1 MRAKKDASRRPS
13 LPPTD
18 DPFFIRPVPSPTC
31 ASPSQ
36 PFSALAFDEHMGL
49 PAPTHA
55 ATTRNKDGGTGL
67 GKKLLSFP
75 WTRSDKKHAPHH
87 QLNLVETAAATAQP
101 VASGSGGAAP
111 PITALPT
118 TTSLPLGISGST
130 SLPVAAPADTLQRAR
145 QRPSFVVSNSH
156 VPGHQQSNASLSTIR
171 TTSSSASTALFYS
184 SEDGG
189 WHSEATSL
197 TSSPDSGRDDKCTP
211 PHLRMWRVRG
221 LAAEGSTTLPDIAER
236 ENEDV
241 RLSIYDGLVPPN
253 GRETPTRR
261 NSTPI
266 PSAVAVM
273 LGEPSTPPRPKR
285 YSASSVTLSP
295 ASQDKLASARR
306 EAAGSEADDEVSPP
320 RARRTVRR
328 AISQDL
334 LLESPQKGGRRFSPS
349 SHRIPSI
356 SFEGISMDAF
366 FAEVEANVNL
376 GLVAGGKRSSPPSSA
391 STKQTRR
398 RTRVLS
404 AYMPPPSPPT
414 QQAPVDGPVLVEE
427 DEELESPI
435 VPVAHLVDEDG
446 PLLAKEPSTPPSPG
460 LALDV
465 PRPRPHPR
473 RSSSRPAPL
482 DVAAAN
488 ALSTWAPISAPLQPS
503 ISLWSPPADGTASPS
518 PVRTM
523 ALPPVSPPL
532 AGGFI
537 FSPRVASSDERSPG
551 LAAPFNPAPSPA
563 LSSTS
568 TFKPSDIPELLVCPP
583 SPPLVGEEPVQ
594 APIRPRQRRQS
605 LQALPQRAS
614 HVVTAPQT
622 QASPPP
628 PPVQA
633 QRSSSTRRA
642 PPRPLTII
650 NGPTKVTVLPEK
662 KTVRLS
668 SRVQASKRKMQGAP
682 ARPMSSPPPPPLV
695 EVTPPPPPSLP
706 LLDEYDHDDEYQ
718 LSSPSSPTLPF
729 IPVDTY
735 RPSDV
740 LRTDFHP
747 ALSGLTVPASPQ
759 RSQHTPDSD
768 SSDCEE
774 TLHNMLLRLNRP
786 HTPPAPASLSAASS
800 EASLSLTELALE
812 LHNTSQ
818 ARLSMLACE
827 MGSSTSSSRA
837 GSSSSKENAA
847 FGHDDRSASACSRR
861 SERRYSRLYDGVDIA
876 YVASPTPRT
885 CAAPEAVSP
894 TFMHQSLVAQS
905 EHGRAGPSSWESE
918 ADVPTSPIDEDD
930 DECATLESE
939 LDRTLATLVGEQ
951 AESAFS
957 PTSSSSA
964 QSSSSSSGAPRRRAG
979 HTQTDSASSLDYLGE
994 APGGPS
1000 ASTPARERVPRSGS
1014 HDSQLTA
1021 SSFDS
1026 NDSEEGVVCLG
1037 ERVSCMYNVGVIGV
1051 AM

>member
-1 MRAKKDASRRPS
+1 MRAKKDVSRRPS

-18 DPFFIRPVPSPTC
+18 DPFFIRPVPSPTY
-31 ASPSQ
+31 ASPSP

-49 PAPTHA
+49 PSPSHA
-55 ATTRNKDGGTGL
+55 TATTRAKDGSTGL

-87 QLNLVETAAATAQP
+87 QLSLVETATAARP
-101 VASGSGGAAP
+101 VASGSGAAP
-111 PITALPT
+111 LITALPT
-118 TTSLPLGISGST
+118 TASLPLGISGST
-130 SLPVAAPADTLQRAR
+130 SSPAERPADALQRAR
-145 QRPSFVVSNSH
+145 QHPSFVVSNPH
-156 VPGHQQSNASLSTIR
+156 AHAHGHQQSNASLSTIR

-189 WHSEATSL
+189 WHTEATSL

-236 ENEDV
+236 DNEDV

-253 GRETPTRR
+253 GRETPVRR

-273 LGEPSTPPRPKR
+273 LAEPSTPPRPKR
-285 YSASSVTLSP
+285 YSTSSVTLSP
-295 ASQDKLASARR
+295 ASQDKVASARR

-334 LLESPQKGGRRFSPS
+334 LLESPQKGGRRFSPT

-376 GLVAGGKRSSPPSSA
+376 GLAAGGKRSSPPSSSA
-391 STKQTRR
+391 STKQARR

-404 AYMPPPSPPT
+404 AYMAPPSPPK
-414 QQAPVDGPVLVEE
+414 QQAPVEVPVLVEE
-427 DEELESPI
+427 DEEDASPV
-435 VPVAHLVDEDG
+435 VPTTHLVEDAS
-446 PLLAKEPSTPPSPG
+446 PLPQEPSTPPSPS
-460 LALDV
+460 LALDI

-488 ALSTWAPISAPLQPS
+488 SLSTWAPMSAPLQPS
-503 ISLWSPPADGTASPS
+503 ISLWSPPADSTASPS

-532 AGGFI
+532 AGGFT
-537 FSPRVASSDERSPG
+537 FSPQVASSGERSPG
-551 LAAPFNPAPSPA
+551 LAAPFNPTPSPA

-583 SPPLVGEEPVQ
+583 SPPLAGEEPVQ

-614 HVVTAPQT
+614 SVDTAPQP
-622 QASPPP
+622 A
-628 PPVQA
+628 QA
-633 QRSSSTRRA
+633 QRAPSTRRA

-650 NGPTKVTVLPEK
+650 NGPTKVTVLPKK

-668 SRVQASKRKMQGAP
+668 SRVQASKRKTQGAP

-706 LLDEYDHDDEYQ
+706 LFDEYDHEYEP
-718 LSSPSSPTLPF
+718 SSPSSPTLPF
-729 IPVDTY
+729 IHEDTY

-747 ALSGLTVPASPQ
+747 ALSGLMVPASPQ

-774 TLHNMLLRLNRP
+774 SLHNMLLRLNRP
-786 HTPPAPASLSAASS
+786 HTPPAPTSLSATSS

-818 ARLSMLACE
+818 ARLSMLARE
-827 MGSSTSSSRA
+827 MGSSTGSSRA
-837 GSSSSKENAA
+837 GSSSSKENGA
-847 FGHDDRSASACSRR
+847 FGHDDRSASASSRR
-861 SERRYSRLYDGVDIA
+861 SERRYSRLYDGVDIGF
-876 YVASPTPRT
+876 VASPTPRT

-918 ADVPTSPIDEDD
+918 ADVPTSPVGEDDDD

-964 QSSSSSSGAPRRRAG
+964 HSSSASSGAPRRRAG
-979 HTQTDSASSLDYLGE
+979 HAQTDSASSLDYLGDG
-994 APGGPS
+994 PGGPS
-1000 ASTPARERVPRSGS
+1000 ASVAAAGERVPRSGS

>member
-18 DPFFIRPVPSPTC
+18 DPFFIRPVPSPTY
-31 ASPSQ
+31 ASPSP

-49 PAPTHA
+49 PSPASHA
-55 ATTRNKDGGTGL
+55 AAPRAKEGSSTGL

-75 WTRSDKKHAPHH
+75 WTRTDKKHAPHH
-87 QLNLVETAAATAQP
+87 QLSLVESAAAHP
-101 VASGSGGAAP
+101 VASGSSAAP
-111 PITALPT
+111 LIMALPT
-118 TTSLPLGISGST
+118 TASLPLGMSGST
-130 SLPVAAPADTLQRAR
+130 SSPAASPADALHRAR
-145 QRPSFVVSNSH
+145 QHPSFVVSSSH

-197 TSSPDSGRDDKCTP
+197 TSSPDSGRDDKSTP

-236 ENEDV
+236 DGEDV

-253 GRETPTRR
+253 GRETPVRR

-273 LGEPSTPPRPKR
+273 LAEPSTPPRPKR
-285 YSASSVTLSP
+285 YSTSSVTLSP
-295 ASQDKLASARR
+295 ASQDKAASARR

-334 LLESPQKGGRRFSPS
+334 LLESPQKGGRRFSPT

-376 GLVAGGKRSSPPSSA
+376 GLGAAGKRSSPPA
-391 STKQTRR
+391 STKQARR

-404 AYMPPPSPPT
+404 AYMAPASSPKPP
-414 QQAPVDGPVLVEE
+414 APVELQDLVEDD
-427 DEELESPI
+427 DEIESPI
-435 VPVAHLVDEDG
+435 MPAEQLVEDASR
-446 PLLAKEPSTPPSPG
+446 LAQEPSTPPSPG

-488 ALSTWAPISAPLQPS
+488 ALPTWAPMSAPLQPS
-503 ISLWSPPADGTASPS
+503 ISLWSPPADVTASPS
-518 PVRTM
+518 PKRTM
-523 ALPPVSPPL
+523 VLPPVSPPL
-532 AGGFI
+532 AGGFS
-537 FSPRVASSDERSPG
+537 FSPRAASSGERSPG

-563 LSSTS
+563 LSTTS

-583 SPPLVGEEPVQ
+583 SPPLAGEEPVQ

-614 HVVTAPQT
+614 SVV
-622 QASPPP
+622 SPPQP
-628 PPVQA
+628 APATSQPAQA
-633 QRSSSTRRA
+633 HRSPSTRRA

-668 SRVQASKRKMQGAP
+668 SRVQASKRKAQGAP

-706 LLDEYDHDDEYQ
+706 LFDEYDHEHDDER
-718 LSSPSSPTLPF
+718 SSPASPTLPF
-729 IPVDTY
+729 IPEDTY

-759 RSQHTPDSD
+759 RSQHAHDSD

-774 TLHNMLLRLNRP
+774 SLHNMLLRLNRP
-786 HTPPAPASLSAASS
+786 HTPPAPASLSATSS

-818 ARLSMLACE
+818 ARLSMLARE
-827 MGSSTSSSRA
+827 MGSSSRSSSRP
-837 GSSSSKENAA
+837 GSTSSKENVAL
-847 FGHDDRSASACSRR
+847 GPERGSSRT
-861 SERRYSRLYDGVDIA
+861 ERRYSRLYDGVDIA
-876 YVASPTPRT
+876 FVAAPTPRT

-918 ADVPTSPIDEDD
+918 ADVPTSPVDEDDDD

-964 QSSSSSSGAPRRRAG
+964 RSTSSSSGAPRRRAG
-979 HTQTDSASSLDYLGE
+979 HAQTDSASSLDYLGE
-994 APGGPS
+994 APAS
-1000 ASTPARERVPRSGS
+1000 ASAAVGERVPRSGS

>member
-1 MRAKKDASRRPS
+1 MRAKKDPSRRPS

-18 DPFFIRPVPSPTC
+18 DPFFIRPVPSPTS
-31 ASPSQ
+31 ASPSS

-49 PAPTHA
+49 PAPASHA
-55 ATTRNKDGGTGL
+55 AATRAKDGGGTGL

-75 WTRSDKKHAPHH
+75 WTRSDKKHAAHH
-87 QLNLVETAAATAQP
+87 QLSLVETAAAQQP
-101 VASGSGGAAP
+101 VASGSGAAP
-111 PITALPT
+111 LITALPT
-118 TTSLPLGISGST
+118 TASLPLGMSGST
-130 SLPVAAPADTLQRAR
+130 SSPAAAGPADALHRAR
-145 QRPSFVVSNSH
+145 QHPSFVVSNPH

-236 ENEDV
+236 DNEDV
-241 RLSIYDGLVPPN
+241 RLSIYDGLVPPT
-253 GRETPTRR
+253 GRDTPVRR

-273 LGEPSTPPRPKR
+273 LAAEPSTPPRPKR
-285 YSASSVTLSP
+285 YSTSSVTLSP
-295 ASQDKLASARR
+295 ASQDKAASARR

-334 LLESPQKGGRRFSPS
+334 LLESPHKGGRRFSPM

-366 FAEVEANVNL
+366 FAEVEANVNVGL
-376 GLVAGGKRSSPPSSA
+376 GPGGKRSSPPAA
-391 STKQTRR
+391 SPALTKQARR

-404 AYMPPPSPPT
+404 AYMAPASPPV
-414 QQAPVDGPVLVEE
+414 QQAPAAAELLVED
-427 DEELESPI
+427 DEEVESPV
-435 VPVAHLVDEDG
+435 VPAAPLVEDA
-446 PLLAKEPSTPPSPG
+446 LQEPSTPPSPG

-488 ALSTWAPISAPLQPS
+488 ALPTWAPMSAPLQPT

-518 PVRTM
+518 PIRTM

-532 AGGFI
+532 AGGFS
-537 FSPRVASSDERSPG
+537 FSPRAASSGERSPG
-551 LAAPFNPAPSPA
+551 LAAPFNPTPSPA
-563 LSSTS
+563 LSTTS
-568 TFKPSDIPELLVCPP
+568 TFKPLDIPELLVCPP
-583 SPPLVGEEPVQ
+583 SPPLAGEEPVQ

-605 LQALPQRAS
+605 LQALPQRTTS
-614 HVVTAPQT
+614 VVATSQPVQS
-622 QASPPP
+622 QSPPA
-628 PPVQA
+628 QA
-633 QRSSSTRRA
+633 QRTPSTRRA

-668 SRVQASKRKMQGAP
+668 SRVQASKRKTQGAP

-706 LLDEYDHDDEYQ
+706 LFNEHDHQDDYAR
-718 LSSPSSPTLPF
+718 SSPASPTLPF
-729 IPVDTY
+729 IPEDTY

-759 RSQHTPDSD
+759 RPQHAHDSD

-774 TLHNMLLRLNRP
+774 SLHNLLLRLNRP
-786 HTPPAPASLSAASS
+786 HTPPAPASLSATSS

-818 ARLSMLACE
+818 ARLSMLARE
-827 MGSSTSSSRA
+827 MGGSSRA
-837 GSSSSKENAA
+837 GSSSSKENVAL
-847 FGHDDRSASACSRR
+847 GPDRSASACSRR

-876 YVASPTPRT
+876 FVAAPTPRT

-894 TFMHQSLVAQS
+894 TFMHQARVAQS

-918 ADVPTSPIDEDD
+918 ADVPTSPIDDDDDDD
-930 DECATLESE
+930 DERATLESE

-957 PTSSSSA
+957 PTSSSSTH
-964 QSSSSSSGAPRRRAG
+964 SSSASSGAPRRRAG
-979 HTQTDSASSLDYLGE
+979 HAQTDSASSLDYLGE
-994 APGGPS
+994 ARAPAS
-1000 ASTPARERVPRSGS
+1000 ASVGERVPRSGS